1 MRPSSPAPGT
11 RNARRCAR
19 RSTSGCARPTP
30 STRSSISTG
39 RCATPTIRPACC
51 RSTIA
56 ATTST
61 RATWATAR
69 WETRSICRCSTDPAP
84 SCACRISPIGV
95 YVNWG
100 ADQPQQEAGGWL
112 DTPVT
117 ISLSP
122 RRTGCRAGSVPVEAF
137 AINER
142 RVGMRHVKWAVVMLG
157 FAAVALGVGAVQ
169 GQQLSG
175 EYKIGVLEPLTGNL
189 AAEGKRHLE
198 GFEIMRDLINE
209 RFGGVMGKKLVFVTG
224 DAVDPTAAASEA
236 TRLVTREGVK
246 IVTGTFSST
255 LCGAASEAAARQNVI
270 YWETS
275 CVDPRLTRRGLK
287 NVFRTE
293 IDGTGFGWYNVE
305 FIAKHL
311 AHRLGKKP
319 NELRIAYLSEDSS
332 YGQSV
337 TETARQRAKQEF
349 GMQEVAAEYY
359 TFTTND
365 LTPVIL
371 KLKNANP
378 DILHHI
384 ARDQDA
390 ILFWR
395 QAREQNFLV
404 KAVVHAGATGYAAT
418 GFGKAFGNDANGP
431 FALLE
436 PGPGLI
442 IEKMRPEGQRIE
454 RAFREAVKAKTGSD
468 VLAGAHQLA
477 GGGLWILKLALD
489 AAKTDDL
496 DKFRAAVLAMD
507 LPVGSAVNGWGV
519 KFDETGQNSN
529 ARVQHYMLQWQNGSL
544 VTVWP
549 EEFTTNRAKWI
560 PLGAWDQ
567 RK

>member
-1 MRPSSPAPGT
+1 MK
-11 RNARRCAR
+11 
-19 RSTSGCARPTP
+19 
-30 STRSSISTG
+30 
-39 RCATPTIRPACC
+39 
-51 RSTIA
+51 
-56 ATTST
+56 
-61 RATWATAR
+61 TAM
-69 WETRSICRCSTDPAP
+69 WTVI
-84 SCACRISPIGV
+84 V
-95 YVNWG
+95 
-100 ADQPQQEAGGWL
+100 
-112 DTPVT
+112 
-117 ISLSP
+117 
-122 RRTGCRAGSVPVEAF
+122 
-137 AINER
+137 
-142 RVGMRHVKWAVVMLG
+142 LG
-157 FAAVALGVGAVQ
+157 IVALALGAGIVQ
-169 GQQLSG
+169 GQQAPTG

-189 AAEGKRHLE
+189 AVQGKLHVEGY
-198 GFEIMRDLINE
+198 EIMRDLINT
-209 RFGGVMGKKLVFVTG
+209 RFGGVMGKKLVFAVG

-236 TRLVTREGVK
+236 TRLAAREGVK
-246 IVTGTFSST
+246 IITGTFSST

-275 CVDPRLTRRGLK
+275 CVDPRMTRRNLK

-311 AHRLGKKP
+311 AHRLGKKTS
-319 NELRIAYLSEDSS
+319 ELKIAYLSEDSS

-337 TETARQRAKQEF
+337 TESARQRAKQEF
-349 GMQEVAAEYY
+349 GMQEVGPEYY
-359 TFTTND
+359 ASSTND

-371 KLKNANP
+371 KLKATNP

-384 ARDQDA
+384 ARDPDA

-395 QAREQNFLV
+395 QAREQNFQV
-404 KAVVHAGATGYAAT
+404 KAVVHAGATGYGT
-418 GFGKAFGNDANGP
+418 PGFGKAFGNDANGP

-442 IEKMRPEGQRIE
+442 IEKLRPEGQAVE

-468 VLAGAHQLA
+468 VLAGGHQLA
-477 GGGLWILKLALD
+477 AGGLWVLKLALD

-496 DKFRAAVLAMD
+496 DKFRTAVLALD

-549 EEFTTNRAKWI
+549 EEFTTHRAKWI
-560 PLGAWDQ
+560 PLGPWDQ

>member
-1 MRPSSPAPGT
+1 MKTVTWTVG
-11 RNARRCAR
+11 
-19 RSTSGCARPTP
+19 
-30 STRSSISTG
+30 
-39 RCATPTIRPACC
+39 
-51 RSTIA
+51 IA
-56 ATTST
+56 
-61 RATWATAR
+61 
-69 WETRSICRCSTDPAP
+69 
-84 SCACRISPIGV
+84 
-95 YVNWG
+95 
-100 ADQPQQEAGGWL
+100 L
-112 DTPVT
+112 
-117 ISLSP
+117 
-122 RRTGCRAGSVPVEAF
+122 
-137 AINER
+137 
-142 RVGMRHVKWAVVMLG
+142 
-157 FAAVALGVGAVQ
+157 VALVALVAGAVQ
-169 GQQLSG
+169 GQPQPSG

-189 AAEGKRHLE
+189 AVQGKLHLE
-198 GFEIMRDLINE
+198 GYEIMRDLINS
-209 RFGGVMGKKLVFVTG
+209 RFGGVMGKRLTFAVG
-224 DAVDPTAAASEA
+224 DAVDPTVAASEA
-236 TRLVTREGVK
+236 TRLATREGVK
-246 IVTGTFSST
+246 IITGTFSST
-255 LCGAASEAAARQNVI
+255 LCGAASEAASRQNVI

-275 CVDPRLTRRGLK
+275 CVDPRFTRRNLK

-319 NELRIAYLSEDSS
+319 NELKIAYLSEDSS

-337 TETARQRAKQEF
+337 TESARQRAKQEF
-349 GMQEVAAEYY
+349 GMQEVGPEYY
-359 TFTTND
+359 TYTTND
-365 LTPVIL
+365 LTPIII

-395 QAREQNFLV
+395 QAREQNFQV
-404 KAVVHAGATGYAAT
+404 KAVVHAGATGYGNP

-436 PGPGLI
+436 PGPGFI

-454 RAFREAVKAKTGSD
+454 RAFREAVKTKTGSD
-468 VLAGAHQLA
+468 VLAGGHQLA
-477 GGGLWILKLALD
+477 GGGLWVLKLVLD

-496 DKFRAAVLAMD
+496 DRFRAAVLGLD
-507 LPVGSAVNGWGV
+507 VPVGSMVNGWGV

-549 EEFTTNRAKWI
+549 EEFTTMRAKWI
-560 PLGAWDQ
+560 PLGPWDQ